1 LDNMNLRNI
10 NLDRRRNFRKT
21 PDKFA
26 FLQLERDD
34 GGSVLD
40 VSEGGLR
47 FETFAPV
54 PQNGPVHLWFS
65 LNLRERIE
73 AWGEVVWTDA
83 AKKGGGL
90 RFLRLAEEN
99 RAQIR
104 EWISRPTPQVGS
116 DEEFLSRR
124 ALTEMPVR
132 IGASKTDAVA
142 RFVSEA
148 RPREAMKLIGTEGA
162 GDANTLFP
170 RRREVAAG
178 GELVPIERYLSAKR
192 QQLMLGLFLGIGISA
207 IVALAAIKYSNYR
220 HENRSLG
227 KAPAELVTQK
237 SPGNPLAAVAVNSSA
252 ASGTSADTFGS
263 NNQKKR
269 VAEAHK
275 PTLLAAESS
284 GHPSRQAGEVP
295 ASSPAARAALE
306 PSLRGNTSRQIS
318 AMTPQ
323 RLWASVQTGNTKS
336 AVALAELYIKGEGV
350 PQNCNQA
357 RVLLLVA
364 SEKRNAAA
372 IKRLQ
377 ELDKTGC
384 PLE

>member
-1 LDNMNLRNI
+1 MNLRNI
-10 NLDRRRNFRKT
+10 NLDRRQKLRKT
-21 PDKFA
+21 PDNLA

-54 PQNGPVHLWFS
+54 PESGPVLLWFS

-83 AKKGGGL
+83 AKKCGGL
-90 RFLRLAEEN
+90 RFLGLSDEN

-104 EWISRPTPQVGS
+104 EWIARPTPQIAP
-116 DEEFLSRR
+116 DEEFLRR
-124 ALTEMPVR
+124 GVLTELPVG
-132 IGASKTDAVA
+132 IGARETDAVA
-142 RFVSEA
+142 RFVAKA
-148 RPREAMKLIGTEGA
+148 RPRGAMKLLGTEES
-162 GDANTLFP
+162 GDASALFP
-170 RRREVAAG
+170 APLEVEAS
-178 GELVPIERYLSAKR
+178 GELVPMRRYLSAMRR
-192 QQLMLGLFLGIGISA
+192 QLILGLFIGTCISA
-207 IVALAAIKYSNYR
+207 TFAVAAIKYSNYR
-220 HENRSLG
+220 HENRGLG
-227 KAPAELVTQK
+227 KAQAELSSQTSSGSALPPAPIKPATPSSVPPV
-237 SPGNPLAAVAVNSSA
+237 SPDIFGSGNSNSGAAV
-252 ASGTSADTFGS
+252 
-263 NNQKKR
+263 
-269 VAEAHK
+269 
-275 PTLLAAESS
+275 
-284 GHPSRQAGEVP
+284 GHVLSIPAGETGGHSKPRPSEAAV
-295 ASSPAARAALE
+295 SSPPTRIALE
-306 PSLRGNTSRQIS
+306 PSLSGSSSRQKS

-323 RLWASVQTGNTKS
+323 QLWASVQAGNTKS

-364 SEKRNAAA
+364 SEKRNAGA

-384 PLE
+384 PSE